1 MNPGVPCYQLR
12 AWVHGPDD
20 WTLEVW
26 QLPAPATPHVTAP
39 LRLAGLRGRNLALIQ
54 PRLLRHLARLKIEVS
69 PLRRTAE
76 QSFPLPEE
84 SALRLALLFR
94 ALAPMRNRD
103 NIGTCAEAVLD
114 MPHEE
119 AAYWLGMALHRKNPR
134 RVLMALRCLL
144 IDPRL
149 AA

>member
-1 MNPGVPCYQLR
+1 
-12 AWVHGPDD
+12 
-20 WTLEVW
+20 LEIW
-26 QLPAPATPHVTAP
+26 QLPAPATPHLTAP

-69 PLRRTAE
+69 PLARDTE
-76 QSFPLPEE
+76 QPFPLPEE
-84 SALRLALLFR
+84 WALRLALLFR
-94 ALAPMRNRD
+94 TLAPMRNRE
-103 NIGTCAEAVLD
+103 NIGTCTEALLA

-149 AA
+149 AT